1 MLLLAN
7 GGNRYALSAWNADGD
22 PLELSFGALRLQAN
36 LTNADNAGVLG
47 ELESISH
54 VDGTLVHSSEATQEL
69 GSYTGRSVHPG
80 CVLWVDKVRASGR
93 ASLMAEHRMYSRV
106 QAQISELNSYQT

>member
-1 MLLLAN
+1 MAFDLAQDTLLPKATQLICFC
-7 GGNRYALSAWNADGD
+7 D
-22 PLELSFGALRLQAN
+22 
-36 LTNADNAGVLG
+36 
-47 ELESISH
+47 

-93 ASLMAEHRMYSRV
+93 ASLMAEHRMYSRF
-106 QAQISELNSYQT
+106 ADAP